1 MTATAEVM
9 QSLLPALYLLTVIQ
23 VAAAMTLEAT
33 TTVPVKGGVGVA
45 REAESVTTAS
55 KLQNEATRAR
65 LFIWL
70 FFRLVCL

>member
-9 QSLLPALYLLTVIQ
+9 QSLLPALFLLTVIQ

-55 KLQNEATRAR
+55 KLQNKATHA
-65 LFIWL
+65 LFFIWL